1 MSHSTY
7 YANLLKK
14 YLQKIGLKVEKEVYD
29 GHKHIDLSI
38 DAAKLD
44 IEVDGMYHLTDPK
57 QIITDIKR
65 SNHSRED
72 GYETIHVHN
81 VDIRQDVEGIAQAIA
96 QVSAKREEDID
107 IMENTVKNENPQ

>member
-1 MSHSTY
+1 MSHPTY

-14 YLQKIGLKVEKEVYD
+14 YLQKIGIKVDEEVYD

-44 IEVDGMYHLTDPK
+44 IEVDGMQHLTDPQ
-57 QIITDIKR
+57 QILTDIKR
-65 SNHSRED
+65 SNYSRED

-81 VDIRQDVEGIAQAIA
+81 MDINHDVEGIAQAIA

-107 IMENTVKNENPQ
+107 TMAGIKSE